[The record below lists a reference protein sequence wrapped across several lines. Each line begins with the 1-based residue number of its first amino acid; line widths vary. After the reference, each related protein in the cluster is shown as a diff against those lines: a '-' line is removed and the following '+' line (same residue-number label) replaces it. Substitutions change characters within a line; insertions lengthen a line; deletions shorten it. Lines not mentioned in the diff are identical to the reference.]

1 MARIACVVQ
10 GLGMANVLDVK
21 ARDYDREI
29 AADDPLMELSR
40 ILGFDKPYVASEREP
55 ADPQIAIEDSFSMDL
70 ERELALEEIPGE
82 STAQLDSEFNA
93 AFEEELSEAIQ
104 FGEDAPSVVPSL
116 EDELSALLDEAPQA
130 VGPAPAY
137 VAAEPAPA
145 FNVSAPEKPDNSWLE
160 EEMELPDAPV
170 ATPAYAPVY
179 ESDRAVDPW
188 PVYEPVVEAAAVET
202 DELDEPWLE
211 DITKAEVAPPVVAA
225 AFAAEDPWTD
235 VNLDDQLEI
244 GDGEADFAE
253 IQPEKEPELELS
265 KPDDFVLADMNR
277 PSPDVYR
284 PEAYQAVE
292 PETDEA
298 ALDELDF
305 DFSIV
310 DTEPAVA
317 PSFELAVE
325 KTVAASVPAFDN
337 WKPLDSTT
345 RLETAR
351 IQTEDFNRLMAETAP
366 EPVVDSSEPLQDA
379 VAQTDDFDI
388 PDFEFTPEPPYADT
402 QNLAASDFEPEYAG
416 YEPKTV
422 QQGSA
427 SVTEADFD
435 FESMLDEQ
443 LAAESG
449 VDSAAYGAAAGVAAA
464 ATMRPKASERVDA
477 DIDFQPF
484 GGEAPAFPEADYAEN
499 APRKKSWLV
508 PAVIAGVVL
517 LGGGAYY
524 AFSGNGTATS
534 TGGPALVKAD
544 PQPVKIAPENPGG
557 KSVPDQDKAVY
568 DKVEGD
574 QAALPSQGT
583 LVSESEEPVDIAS
596 VAGDAPADEAVD
608 TSAKSEARVDP
619 AAQADAAAAPSA
631 ETAAVTPKKVRTFIV
646 KPDGT
651 LVERPADTATPVA
664 VTPAEA
670 VPTEIA
676 ADQPVAVPAIK
687 PAEKAV
693 APIAEVPAP
702 AEPVAVASA
711 PEAEATAK
719 VAAPAEDNLAKLAAA
734 EPAAPAEATPVAA
747 EPEAAKPEPA
757 IKVVKTKK
765 IKAPAAET
773 TAASVDGAPVIE
785 SRPSDQPVT
794 IVGKTGGP
802 KAGTDET
809 QLASADAAPA
819 AASGGY
825 AIQIASTPS
834 PEAAKS
840 TYAALNRKY
849 LNVIGGRG
857 VNIQKAEVTGKGTVY
872 RVRIPAGSKQ
882 EAAALCAQYKASG
895 GACFV
900 TK

>member
-1 MARIACVVQ
+1 
-10 GLGMANVLDVK
+10 MANVLDVK
-21 ARDYDREI
+21 TRDYDREI

-40 ILGFDKPYVASEREP
+40 IMGFDKPYVASEREP

-70 ERELALEEIPGE
+70 ERELALEEIPGDE
-82 STAQLDSEFNA
+82 IAQLDDEFNA
-93 AFEEELSEAIQ
+93 AFEDELSDAIQ

-116 EDELSALLDEAPQA
+116 EDELSALLGEAPQTA
-130 VGPAPAY
+130 APERAY
-137 VAAEPAPA
+137 AQTQPSAPGI
-145 FNVSAPEKPDNSWLE
+145 VSAPVEPNDSWIEEELELADVAVSAPAVVPAYEAAPAIDAWPVQEPLEDALAEEAVGLEDSWLE
-160 EEMELPDAPV
+160 DNIEAPV
-170 ATPAYAPVY
+170 APT
-179 ESDRAVDPW
+179 AVDM
-188 PVYEPVVEAAAVET
+188 AAATEN
-202 DELDEPWLE
+202 PWL
-211 DITKAEVAPPVVAA
+211 DG
-225 AFAAEDPWTD
+225 D
-235 VNLDDQLEI
+235 LDNQIEI
-244 GDGEADFAE
+244 GDGEADYAE
-253 IQPEKEPELELS
+253 IQPETEPELEVS
-265 KPDDFVLADMNR
+265 KADDYVLADMNR
-277 PSPDVYR
+277 ASPV
-284 PEAYQAVE
+284 AYQPVE
-292 PETDEA
+292 AETDEA

-305 DFSIV
+305 DFSLE
-310 DTEPAVA
+310 DTAPAIEPEFTV
-317 PSFELAVE
+317 PVE
-325 KTVAASVPAFDN
+325 KAAIPSVPAFDN
-337 WKPLDSTT
+337 WKPLPSTIRT
-345 RLETAR
+345 ETAR
-351 IQTEDFNRLMAETAP
+351 AQTEDFNRLVAETAP

-402 QNLAASDFEPEYAG
+402 QGVAAGDFEPVYAG
-416 YEPKTV
+416 YE
-422 QQGSA
+422 QNSA
-427 SVTEADFD
+427 KQVEPTVTEADFD

-443 LAAESG
+443 LASESG
-449 VDSAAYGAAAGVAAA
+449 TNGAAYGTAAGVAAA

-484 GGEAPAFPEADYAEN
+484 GDGAPAFPEADYAEN
-499 APRKKSWLV
+499 APRKKAWLL

-534 TGGPALVKAD
+534 TDGPALVKAD

-568 DKVEGD
+568 DKVEGE

-596 VAGDAPADEAVD
+596 VASDAPAVD
-608 TSAKSEARVDP
+608 TSVKSEARVDP
-619 AAQADAAAAPSA
+619 AAQTDGAAAPSA
-631 ETAAVTPKKVRTFIV
+631 ETAAVAPKKVRTFIV
-646 KPDGT
+646 KPDGS
-651 LVERPADTATPVA
+651 LVERPADAATPAAVA
-664 VTPAEA
+664 PAEA
-670 VPTEIA
+670 TPTAVA
-676 ADQPVAVPAIK
+676 ADQPVAVPAVK
-687 PAEKAV
+687 PVEKAAAPV
-693 APIAEVPAP
+693 AETPALAEPTAVAEAP
-702 AEPVAVASA
+702 AIEAPVKA
-711 PEAEATAK
+711 
-719 VAAPAEDNLAKLAAA
+719 AAPAEENIAKLAAA
-734 EPAAPAEATPVAA
+734 EPAAPVEAAPVAA
-747 EPEAAKPEPA
+747 EPEAAKPEPV

-765 IKAPAAET
+765 IKAPAAE
-773 TAASVDGAPVIE
+773 AVASADGAPVIE

-802 KAGTDET
+802 KTATDET

-819 AASGGY
+819 AAPGGY

-895 GACFV
+895 GSCFV

>member
-21 ARDYDREI
+21 TRDYDREI

-40 ILGFDKPYVASEREP
+40 IMGFDKPYVASEREP

-70 ERELALEEIPGE
+70 ERELALEEIPGDE
-82 STAQLDSEFNA
+82 SAQLDEEFNA
-93 AFEEELSEAIQ
+93 AFEDELSDAIQ

-116 EDELSALLDEAPQA
+116 EDELSALLGEAPQTAAQEHAYASAQPAAPINISAPVELDDSWIEDELELTDGA
-130 VGPAPAY
+130 VAAPA
-137 VAAEPAPA
+137 VASAYEPVRAVDAWPVEPLVEDALAEEAIK
-145 FNVSAPEKPDNSWLE
+145 FEDSWLE
-160 EEMELPDAPV
+160 DELETPV
-170 ATPAYAPVY
+170 AAPAADLAAP
-179 ESDRAVDPW
+179 
-188 PVYEPVVEAAAVET
+188 
-202 DELDEPWLE
+202 
-211 DITKAEVAPPVVAA
+211 
-225 AFAAEDPWTD
+225 AEDPWHD
-235 VNLDDQLEI
+235 DILDEQIEI
-244 GDGEADFAE
+244 GDGEADYAE
-253 IQPEKEPELELS
+253 IQPEVEPELEVS
-265 KPDDFVLADMNR
+265 KADDYVLADMNR
-277 PSPDVYR
+277 ASPV
-284 PEAYQAVE
+284 AYQPVE
-292 PETDEA
+292 AETDEA

-305 DFSIV
+305 DFSLE
-310 DTEPAVA
+310 DAAPALEPVYEA
-317 PSFELAVE
+317 PAE
-325 KTVAASVPAFDN
+325 KAAIPSVPAFDN
-337 WKPLDSTT
+337 WKPLLSTT
-345 RLETAR
+345 RMETAR
-351 IQTEDFNRLMAETAP
+351 AQTEDFNRLVAETAP
-366 EPVVDSSEPLQDA
+366 EPVVESSEPLQDA

-402 QNLAASDFEPEYAG
+402 QAVAAGDFEPVYAG
-416 YEPKTV
+416 YE
-422 QQGSA
+422 QNSA
-427 SVTEADFD
+427 KHGEATVTEADFD

-443 LAAESG
+443 LASETGANG
-449 VDSAAYGAAAGVAAA
+449 AVYGTAAAVAA

-484 GGEAPAFPEADYAEN
+484 GDGAPAFPDADHAEN
-499 APRKKSWLV
+499 APRKKAWLL

-517 LGGGAYY
+517 LGGGVYY

-534 TGGPALVKAD
+534 TSGPALVKAD

>member
-1 MARIACVVQ
+1 
-10 GLGMANVLDVK
+10 MANVLDVK
-21 ARDYDREI
+21 TRDYDREI

-40 ILGFDKPYVASEREP
+40 IMGFDKPYVASEREP

-70 ERELALEEIPGE
+70 ERELALDEIPGE

-116 EDELSALLDEAPQA
+116 EDELSALLDEEPLVA
-130 VGPAPAY
+130 PAPAY
-137 VAAEPAPA
+137 VAPEPASA
-145 FNVSAPEKPDNSWLE
+145 FNVSAPVEPDNSWLE
-160 EEMELPDAPV
+160 EDLELTEAPV
-170 ATPAYAPVY
+170 APPAYVPAY
-179 ESDRAVDPW
+179 ESARAEEPW
-188 PVYEPVVEAAAVET
+188 PVYEPVVEAIAQET
-202 DELDEPWLE
+202 VELDDSWLE
-211 DITKAEVAPPVVAA
+211 DNMEAEVAAPVVAA
-225 AFAAEDPWTD
+225 AFTAEDPWAD

-265 KPDDFVLADMNR
+265 KPDDYVLADMNR
-277 PSPDVYR
+277 ASPEV
-284 PEAYQAVE
+284 YQAVE

-305 DFSIV
+305 DFSIE
-310 DTEPAVA
+310 DTAPAVE
-317 PSFELAVE
+317 PSFELPVE
-325 KTVAASVPAFDN
+325 KSVAASVPAFDN
-337 WKPLDSTT
+337 WKPLASTT

-351 IQTEDFNRLMAETAP
+351 IQTEDFNRLVAETAP

-402 QNLAASDFEPEYAG
+402 QNVVASDFEPEYSG
-416 YEPKTV
+416 YEPKSV

-449 VDSAAYGAAAGVAAA
+449 VDAATYGAAAGVAAA
-464 ATMRPKASERVDA
+464 ATMRPRASERVDA

-484 GGEAPAFPEADYAEN
+484 GGEAPAFPEVDDAEN

-517 LGGGAYY
+517 LGGGVYY

-534 TGGPALVKAD
+534 TSGPALVKAD

-568 DKVEGD
+568 DKVEGE

-596 VAGDAPADEAVD
+596 VASDAPVDEAVD

-619 AAQADAAAAPSA
+619 ATQVDAAAAPSA

-651 LVERPADTATPVA
+651 LVERPADTATPAA
-664 VTPAEA
+664 VSPAEA

-693 APIAEVPAP
+693 APIAEVPAA

-711 PEAEATAK
+711 PVAEAPAK
-719 VAAPAEDNLAKLAAA
+719 VAAPAEENLAKLAAA
-734 EPAAPAEATPVAA
+734 VPAAPAEATPVAA

-765 IKAPAAET
+765 IKVPAAET
-773 TAASVDGAPVIE
+773 TAASADGAPVIE

-802 KAGTDET
+802 KAGADET
-809 QLASADAAPA
+809 QLASADAAPV

-895 GACFV
+895 GSCFV